1 MTKEQTTEND
11 NKTTDPKD
19 LKTAG
24 PFVHKNWTSAQ
35 HRNL

>member
-19 LKTAG
+19 LKTALED
-24 PFVHKNWTSAQ
+24 A
-35 HRNL
+35 LDLI